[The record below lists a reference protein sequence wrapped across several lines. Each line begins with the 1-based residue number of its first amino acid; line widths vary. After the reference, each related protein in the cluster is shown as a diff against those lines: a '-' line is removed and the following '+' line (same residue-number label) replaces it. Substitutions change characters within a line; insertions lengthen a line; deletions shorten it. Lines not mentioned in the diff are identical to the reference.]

1 MTQPAQPR
9 VRDVT
14 RDLLR
19 EFGLTTI
26 FGNPGSTELGF
37 LDNFPDDFRYILAP
51 LELCAVAMADG
62 FAQFSGNAALVNLHS
77 IGGVGHAMGAIA
89 TAHHN
94 HTPLVILAGQQSRS
108 LLTGEPFLGGIDPT
122 GLAKPYVRWA
132 VQPARAADVPAAV
145 QRAYLIATT
154 PPFGPTLV
162 SVPADDW
169 EEPATPIVA
178 RPRMGGIAP
187 DPQRLTEVAN
197 ALALSEAPALV
208 LGGAVD
214 ADGAAA
220 TAVDL
225 AEALGARVFA
235 APMSGRCS
243 FPEQHRLFG
252 GFLDPAQHSLAT
264 TLAHHDLV
272 LVVGA
277 PAFIRHVVTDPG
289 PDLPPIYVISADA
302 NELSWAPEG
311 VGIHATPSLALSALL
326 PLAGG
331 RSGRP
336 SGPETLPSP
345 PAPVA
350 SEPITAEYALSTIA
364 EMLPDNAIVVEEAP
378 SHRPVLH
385 RYLPIRSPGSFF
397 TGQAGVLGFA
407 LPAAIGVAL
416 AQPDRPV
423 VAILGDGSSLYSFQ
437 ALWTAVQQRVNVV
450 YLIFDN
456 RQYGALLAL
465 ADAANYSKIPGTELG
480 GTNFRQLAE
489 SFGCPASDVTAPAE
503 LAPALRAA
511 LSMPGPHLIHVA
523 LSTRYQTLYPTAGD
537 QPDR

>member
-19 EFGLTTI
+19 EFGLTTV

-37 LDNFPDDFRYILAP
+37 LSDFPDDFRYVLAP

-62 FAQFSGNAALVNLHS
+62 YAQFSGNAALVNLHS

-108 LLTGEPFLGGIDPT
+108 LLTGEPFLGGVDPT

-132 VQPARAADVPAAV
+132 VQPARAADVPAEI

-154 PPFGPTLV
+154 PPYGPTLV

-169 EEPATPIVA
+169 NQPSTPVS
-178 RPRMGGIAP
+178 PRRRLGGIAP
-187 DPQRLTEVAN
+187 DPERLAE
-197 ALALSEAPALV
+197 LADVLARSQAPALV

-225 AEALGARVFA
+225 AEALNARVFA

-252 GFLDPAQHSLAT
+252 GFLDPAQRNLAT

-277 PAFIRHVVTDPG
+277 PAFIRHVETDPG
-289 PDLPPIYVISADA
+289 PDLPPVYVISADA
-302 NELSWAPEG
+302 NELSWAPHG
-311 VGIHATPSLALSALL
+311 IGIHATSLLALKALL
-326 PLAGG
+326 PFVGG
-331 RSGRP
+331 GPSRRP
-336 SGPETLPSP
+336 D
-345 PAPVA
+345 PAPMPPPPVPAA
-350 SEPITAEYALSTIA
+350 SQPITAEYALSTIA
-364 EMLPDNAIVVEEAP
+364 KMSPDNAIVVEEAP
-378 SHRPVLH
+378 SHRPALH
-385 RYLPIRSPGSFF
+385 RYLPIRSPGGFF
-397 TGQAGVLGFA
+397 TGQSGVLGFG

-423 VAILGDGSSLYSFQ
+423 VAILGDGSSLYSIQ
-437 ALWTAVQQRVNVV
+437 GLWTAVRQQVNVTYV
-450 YLIFDN
+450 IFDN
-456 RQYGALLAL
+456 GQYGALLAL
-465 ADAANYSKIPGTELG
+465 AEAANYRKVPGTELG
-480 GTNFRQLAE
+480 GTDFRQLAE
-489 SFGCPASDVTAPAE
+489 SFGCPARDVTTPAE
-503 LAPALRAA
+503 LAPALRTA
-511 LSMPGPHLIHVA
+511 LDTPGPQLIHVA
-523 LSTRYQTLYPTAGD
+523 LSTQYQNLY
-537 QPDR
+537 